1 MNIKSFLTLFA
12 LLFAGITL
20 SAQTDPNSS
29 GQGNGNGRCAVFTDN
44 NKNGVCDN
52 YENRNTT
59 MARKNN
65 PGRRNCC
72 GNGRGN
78 GCGNGYGNAKR
89 KANSGNFTDVN
100 KNGICDYYEAAAKK

>member
-1 MNIKSFLTLFA
+1 MKIKSFLPLFA
-12 LLFAGITL
+12 LLFGSITL
-20 SAQTDPNSS
+20 SAQTNPNNN
-29 GQGNGNGRCAVFTDN
+29 GQGNGAGRCAAFVDN

-59 MARKNN
+59 TVRSNS

-89 KANSGNFTDVN
+89 KGNSGNFTDAN
-100 KNGICDYYEAAAKK
+100 KNGICDYYEAAPKK